1 MCNYRMAGTAHDAGR
16 YCKCGGVMALTAL
29 TALVEKMRY
38 MVGVDFSHHAEQAAQ
53 RASAAMGVPAE
64 MLGVLS
70 EPQRPTYRV
79 PAREV
84 VPGMLLAGRRIAS
97 LVAAPQRT
105 WPTAMRLTTDPGGS
119 GLCEA
124 GEEID
129 IQLAGPSP
137 RELACAC
144 WEDALQHDDEYR
156 WEDEV
161 ILQRGAEC
169 AEYAQ
174 RRAELATDHPGD
186 HAPDC
191 PVAPVQGRHGGM
203 RLWPAPWR
211 GKAWVMDGTEAW
223 ISPHG
228 SEGYSACVWA
238 DELCIV
244 GTWDGGRSDM
254 VLQCFYRPPEPQP
267 ERREAPAWDPY
278 GTDLDLAV
286 RYG

>member
-1 MCNYRMAGTAHDAGR
+1 
-16 YCKCGGVMALTAL
+16 
-29 TALVEKMRY
+29 
-38 MVGVDFSHHAEQAAQ
+38 
-53 RASAAMGVPAE
+53 MGVSD
-64 MLGVLS
+64 G
-70 EPQRPTYRV
+70 RPTYQI

-84 VPGMLLAGRRIAS
+84 VPGIEFSWDVSGDAQSFRR
-97 LVAAPQRT
+97 V
-105 WPTAMRLTTDPGGS
+105 TAVKWFGGWCHMEHDTGGS
-119 GLCEA
+119 GRHPA
-124 GEEID
+124 DVVIV
-129 IQLAGPSP
+129 QLPGPSP

-238 DELCIV
+238 DELCIE
-244 GTWDGGRSDM
+244 GAWDGGRSDM
-254 VLQCFYRPPEPQP
+254 VLQCFYLPPVPQP
-267 ERREAPAWDPY
+267 ERHEAPAWDPY